1 MAACNFFGWF
11 FAEEC
16 LKKKAAQSA
25 MSAVRLGIV
34 DENESWRGAL
44 IWLGSLRW
52 AIALSRY

>member
-16 LKKKAAQSA
+16 LKKIAAQSA

-34 DENESWRGAL
+34 DEK
-44 IWLGSLRW
+44 
-52 AIALSRY
+52 